1 MSIFNNNKLDPFGG
15 YNLFADKNK
24 TNQQMNS
31 MNLPSSTEEE
41 EKKRKK
47 AEQMMKLQNL
57 ADTLNM
63 VNANKSGNTQ
73 GVAMYSNRLSN
84 RRAEEQARLKAA
96 EQRANMKNILSKM
109 SPNEQAIYGE
119 GYAFGGE
126 EVGYRAV
133 QNYRKNQSGTGNTSP
148 NSYKEYLLTDSTPTQ
163 EEYLAFLDRN
173 QKPASAGTMFEIVDG
188 NNNDSFVGNISANEY
203 QVGGYKKYEDAGID
217 TSQFKLKGLSAGT
230 DAASTSG
237 DKQYDS
243 LFKKFRG
250 TNQLIGSIQGL
261 ADQYAEEPLTGL
273 AVGNA
278 AQFVDS
284 VIQNIDAAGN
294 MLSGE
299 NYTNVQNSGFTT
311 LEGKDFSDQLKQVS
325 GETGVSE
332 SRVRDLAYLFA
343 AARGQEGR
351 GLSDKDYENALRI
364 VSGGVGA
371 KGKIKVLEDVAVRF
385 GQEVQSDLDFVVR
398 NLPADVDAN
407 RYSTLRG
414 SLSTFVNP
422 YSINMNTITPNNND
436 AVINNLLKKYGG

>member
-1 MSIFNNNKLDPFGG
+1 MAYDFTNPFGMVQSQPSL
-15 YNLFADKNK
+15 NLPTGLISTTPQQKLNPMAGGKNETLALMLNALGGALRGDKDFMQN
-24 TNQQMNS
+24 TLQLQQMQ
-31 MNLPSSTEEE
+31 EG
-41 EKKRKK
+41 K
-47 AEQMMKLQNL
+47 
-57 ADTLNM
+57 
-63 VNANKSGNTQ
+63 
-73 GVAMYSNRLSN
+73 
-84 RRAEEQARLKAA
+84 RRAA
-96 EQRANMKNILSKM
+96 EKRANIKNILSKM

-148 NSYKEYLLTDSTPTQ
+148 NSYKEYTLTDSTPTQ

-203 QVGGYKKYEDAGID
+203 QAGGYKKYEDAGID
-217 TSQFKLKGLSAGT
+217 TSQFKLKGLSAGA

-261 ADQYAEEPLTGL
+261 ADQYAAEPLTGL

-311 LEGKDFSDQLKQVS
+311 LEGKDFSDQLKQIS

-414 SLSTFVNP
+414 SLPTFVNP
-422 YSINMNTITPNNND
+422 YSINMNTITPGNND
-436 AVINNLLKKYGG
+436 AVINNLLKKYPGG